1 MLLLSADNA
10 VQQHVYTRTT
20 PSTLGVMGGCFRG
33 GISRVDT
40 VVHFMATTR
49 LCTATARPL
58 RRAADAFLTGAKRFS
73 LAWRRAVVFP
83 AAAAPKEFG
92 GAPDFCVQR
101 NYITCFSCACKLT
114 V

>member
-1 MLLLSADNA
+1 VFHILE
-10 VQQHVYTRTT
+10 
-20 PSTLGVMGGCFRG
+20 STSKQVESMD
-33 GISRVDT
+33 S
-40 VVHFMATTR
+40 
-49 LCTATARPL
+49 RPL